1 MFGIRSA
8 FQPYFL
14 PTAVV
19 MTEVTVE
26 GVTGK
31 TEDHPEVAEVAAEVV
46 VVVGTLT
53 MMTVTT
59 AVMIGIVT
67 VGGEVDTMMTMV
79 VVAVVEEAEGEVIVE
94 AEAEAEVEVEVEVEV
109 EGAMVAID
117 MITVVV
123 VEDMALQ
130 ALQGLQ
136 RHPLIMVQAQLAMD
150 HPLQ

>member
-59 AVMIGIVT
+59 AVMIGIIT
-67 VGGEVDTMMTMV
+67 VGEEVDTMMTMV
-79 VVAVVEEAEGEVIVE
+79 VAAVVEEAEGEVIVE
-94 AEAEAEVEVEVEVEV
+94 VEAEVEVEVEV

>member
-94 AEAEAEVEVEVEVEV
+94 AEAEVEVEVEV

>member
-94 AEAEAEVEVEVEVEV
+94 AEAEVEVEVEV

-136 RHPLIMVQAQLAMD
+136 RHPLIMDQAQLAMD

>member
-94 AEAEAEVEVEVEVEV
+94 AEAEVEVEVEVEV

-136 RHPLIMVQAQLAMD
+136 RHPLIMDQAQLAMD

>member
-1 MFGIRSA
+1 
-8 FQPYFL
+8 
-14 PTAVV
+14 

-67 VGGEVDTMMTMV
+67 VGEEVDTMMTMV
-79 VVAVVEEAEGEVIVE
+79 VAAVVEEAEGEVIVVVE
-94 AEAEAEVEVEVEVEV
+94 VEAEVEAEVEV

-136 RHPLIMVQAQLAMD
+136 RHPLIMDQAQLAMD

>member
-46 VVVGTLT
+46 DVVGTLT

-67 VGGEVDTMMTMV
+67 VGEEVDTMMTMV

-94 AEAEAEVEVEVEVEV
+94 VEAEVEVEVEV

-123 VEDMALQ
+123 MEDMALQ

-136 RHPLIMVQAQLAMD
+136 RHPLIMDQAQLAMD